1 MNITLDFY
9 KEVKTMLKQILF
21 SLFALLVLSPHGMQA
36 SEWRVGMARVD
47 ITPVKAGWLAGYASR
62 NKPAEGT
69 THSLWAKALV
79 FEDQGGT
86 RAAIVTTDLIGLTRE
101 ISDAVGKRVA
111 QKTGIAREQILLN
124 SSHTHSGPV
133 VRGCAPLAYGFNPA
147 QQKEVDE
154 YAKLLEENL
163 TNVIVKASQSLQD
176 ASLAYGEGQ
185 ATFGRNRRGRYNPDG
200 PVDHT
205 VPVLRVNDAN
215 GKTQAIL
222 FGYACHNTTIA
233 LFEYC
238 GDYAGF
244 AQVALEKK
252 YPGVMALFMLGCGGD
267 ANPHP
272 RGTLALAEQHGNALA
287 DAVVRAMGQSMD
299 SVKGPLEVKFERT
312 DLAFVDPPTKSEL
325 VAAQGKSD
333 IYTQRLNKYLLHQ
346 LEEKGAIAASY
357 PFSVQVIS
365 FGKDLT
371 LIGLGGETVIDY
383 SIRLHEELSGRRIW
397 VAGYCNEV
405 FAYVP
410 SERVLKEGG
419 YEGGGAMKYFGFHGP
434 FKPGLEDRIIQLVHS
449 MLQP

>member
-1 MNITLDFY
+1 
-9 KEVKTMLKQILF
+9 MLKKILF
-21 SLFALLVLSPHGMQA
+21 FLFTLLVMNHGGLQA
-36 SEWRVGMARVD
+36 GDWRVGMAQID
-47 ITPVKAGWLAGYASR
+47 ITPVKAGWLGGYASR
-62 NKPAEGT
+62 KKPAEGT
-69 THSLWAKALV
+69 THPLWAKALV
-79 FEDQGGT
+79 FEDEKGT
-86 RAAIVTTDLIGLTRE
+86 RAVIVTTDLIGLTRE
-101 ISDAVGKRVA
+101 ISDEVGKRVA

-133 VRGCAPLAYGFNPA
+133 VRGCAALAYGFDPA
-147 QQKEVDE
+147 QQKDVDE
-154 YAKLLEENL
+154 YAKLLVDDL
-163 TNVIVKASQSLQD
+163 TKVIVKASESLAD
-176 ASLAYGEGQ
+176 ATLAYGEEK
-185 ATFGRNRRGRYNPDG
+185 ATFGRNRRERYNPNG

-215 GKTQAIL
+215 GNTQAIL

-267 ANPHP
+267 TNPHP
-272 RGTLALAEQHGNALA
+272 RGTLALAEQHGKSLA
-287 DAVVRAMGQSMD
+287 DAVVRAMEQSMD
-299 SVKGPLEVKFERT
+299 PVKGPLEVKFQRT
-312 DLAFVDPPTKSEL
+312 DLAFVDPPTKSDL
-325 VAAQGKSD
+325 VTQQGKGD
-333 IYTQRLNKYLLHQ
+333 IYTQRLNSYLLSQ
-346 LEEKGAIAASY
+346 LEETGSIKTSY
-357 PFSVQVIS
+357 PFSVQVIF
-365 FGKDLT
+365 FGDDLT

-383 SIRLHEELSGRRIW
+383 SIRLHKELSDRRIW

-434 FKPGLEDRIIQLVHS
+434 FKPGLEDRIIKLVHT
-449 MLQP
+449 MVKP

>member
-1 MNITLDFY
+1 MSR
-9 KEVKTMLKQILF
+9 KILVC
-21 SLFALLVLSPHGMQA
+21 LFALLVLNQTGLQA
-36 SEWRVGMARVD
+36 GEWRVGIARVD

-62 NKPAEGT
+62 KKPAQGT
-69 THSLWAKALV
+69 THPLWAKALV
-79 FEDQGGT
+79 FEDKNGT
-86 RAAIVTTDLIGLTRE
+86 RAAIVTTDLIGLTRD

-111 QKTGIAREQILLN
+111 NKTGITREQILLN

-133 VRGCAPLAYGFNPA
+133 VRGCASLAYGFNAA
-147 QQKEVDE
+147 QRKEVDE
-154 YAKLLEENL
+154 YAKLLKEKL
-163 TNVIVKASQSLQD
+163 TNVIVKASQSLVD
-176 ASLAYGEGQ
+176 VTLAYGEAQ
-185 ATFGRNRRGRYNPDG
+185 ATFARNRRGRYNPNG

-205 VPVLRVNDAN
+205 VPVLRVNDVN

-252 YPGVMALFMLGCGGD
+252 YPGTMALFMMGCGGD

-287 DAVVRAMGQSMD
+287 DSVVRAMGKSMD
-299 SVKGPLEVKFERT
+299 PVKGPLEVKFQRT
-312 DLAFVDPPTKSEL
+312 DLAFVDPPSKTDLIAE
-325 VAAQGKSD
+325 QGKGD
-333 IYTQRLNKYLLHQ
+333 IYTQRLNKYLLNQ
-346 LEEKGAIAASY
+346 LDETGSITSSY
-357 PFSVQVIS
+357 PFSVQVIF
-365 FGKDLT
+365 FGNDLT

-434 FKPGLEDRIIQLVHS
+434 FKPGLEDRIIELVHTL
-449 MLQP
+449 MKP

>member
-1 MNITLDFY
+1 MSRKVL
-9 KEVKTMLKQILF
+9 VC
-21 SLFALLVLSPHGMQA
+21 LFALLVLNQTGLQA
-36 SEWRVGMARVD
+36 GDWRVGQARID

-62 NKPAEGT
+62 KKPAEGT
-69 THSLWAKALV
+69 THPLWAKALV
-79 FEDQGGT
+79 FEDKNGT

-111 QKTGIAREQILLN
+111 KKTGIAREQILLN

-133 VRGCAPLAYGFNPA
+133 VRGCASLAYGFNVT
-147 QQKEVDE
+147 QQKDVDE
-154 YAKLLEENL
+154 YAKLLEEKL
-163 TNVIVKASQSLQD
+163 TNVIVKASQSLAD
-176 ASLAYGEGQ
+176 VTLAYGEEQ
-185 ATFGRNRRGRYNPDG
+185 AIFARNRRGRYNPDG

-205 VPVLRVNDAN
+205 VPVLRVNDTN

-252 YPGVMALFMLGCGGD
+252 YPGTMALFMMGCGGD

-272 RGTLALAEQHGNALA
+272 RGTLALAEQHGNSLA
-287 DAVVRAMGQSMD
+287 DSVVRAMGKSMGP
-299 SVKGPLEVKFERT
+299 VKGPLKVKFQRT
-312 DLAFVDPPTKSEL
+312 NLAFVDPPSKSDL
-325 VAAQGKSD
+325 VAQQEKGD
-333 IYTQRLNKYLLHQ
+333 VYTQRLNKYLLNQ
-346 LEEKGAIAASY
+346 LEETGSIKTSY
-357 PFSVQVIS
+357 PFSVQVIF
-365 FGKDLT
+365 FGDDLT

-383 SIRLHEELSGRRIW
+383 SIRLHEELSDRRIW

-434 FKPGLEDRIIQLVHS
+434 FKPGLEDRIIELVHTL
-449 MLQP
+449 MKP